1 MRRFL
6 VKMVTVMTMAGAMMS
21 AAVMPMA
28 GALAVGVTEVAVRE
42 DGALVAEVD
51 HVDTNI
57 IGGESGVDVG
67 DGKTAIENILKLVAN
82 ILIYGLGVAAVLGV
96 VIAGI
101 MYMTARDNE
110 QQVAKAKM
118 RLFEVVIGLIAWAVM
133 FAVLNWLLPGGAP
146 SLDL

>member
-1 MRRFL
+1 MRRL
-6 VKMVTVMTMAGAMMS
+6 LAKMMTVVMMAGAMMGS
-21 AAVMPMA
+21 VVVPVA
-28 GALAVGVTEVAVRE
+28 GALAVGATEVAVRG
-42 DGALVAEVD
+42 DDALVAEVD

-57 IGGESGVDVG
+57 IGGDSGVDVG
-67 DGKTAIENILKLVAN
+67 DGKTAIEKILKLIAN

-133 FAVLNWLLPGGAP
+133 FAVLNWLLPGGTP

>member
-1 MRRFL
+1 MRRL
-6 VKMVTVMTMAGAMMS
+6 LAKMMTVVMMAGAMMGT
-21 AAVMPMA
+21 AVLPVA
-28 GALAVGVTEVAVRE
+28 GALAVGTTEVA
-42 DGALVAEVD
+42 EVTN
-51 HVDTNI
+51 VDTNI
-57 IGGESGVDVG
+57 IGGGSVDVS
-67 DGKTAIENILKLVAN
+67 DGKTAIEDILKLVAN

-133 FAVLNWLLPGGAP
+133 FAVLNWLLPGGTP

>member
-1 MRRFL
+1 MQWYL
-6 VKMVTVMTMAGAMMS
+6 AKLI
-21 AAVMPMA
+21 AV
-28 GALAVGVTEVAVRE
+28 E
-42 DGALVAEVD
+42 
-51 HVDTNI
+51 TNI
-57 IGGESGVDVG
+57 IGGGNVNTE
-67 DGKTAIENILKLVAN
+67 DGEAAILMIVKLVAR

-133 FAVLNWLLPGGAP
+133 FAVLNWLLPGDAP
-146 SLDL
+146 SL